1 MGKGTIATNQPPAK
15 KLLYGDDNFYLRP
28 IYRGEVKGKEEYF
41 FVLRPSQ
48 TQGYLFEIEGEF
60 GIGSTTNVRKDI
72 EKGEYK
78 NTKYYYYKFDI
89 DKMSEVQ
96 KKAITEWAIDGVL

>member
-1 MGKGTIATNQPPAK
+1 MGKGTIAINQPPAK

-60 GIGSTTNVRKDI
+60 GIGSTTNVRRDI
-72 EKGEYK
+72 QKGEYN
-78 NTKYYYYKFDI
+78 NTKYYYYKFEV
-89 DKMSEVQ
+89 DKMNVEQ
-96 KKAITEWAIDGVL
+96 KRVIFDWAINGGL